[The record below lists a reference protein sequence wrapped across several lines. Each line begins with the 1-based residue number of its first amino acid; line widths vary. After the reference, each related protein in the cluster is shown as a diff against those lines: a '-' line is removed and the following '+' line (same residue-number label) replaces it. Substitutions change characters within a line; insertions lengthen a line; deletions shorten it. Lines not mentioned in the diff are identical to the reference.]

1 MQSALNVTIGLA
13 NRSPITIFDKA
24 YLGMDAPTREIFYQE
39 LLEDQLNHPRT
50 IILST
55 HLVSEMDYL
64 FDEVIIIDKG
74 SLVLHEAYD
83 DLISRGASIT
93 GSAKE
98 VNHFVSDMQQLNAQ
112 QLGDTK
118 AVMVYGDLNEKHR
131 NEARRQGLDIGPIS
145 LQDLFIHL
153 TKEDN

>member
-1 MQSALNVTIGLA
+1 VNQLSRGMQSALNVTIGLA

-64 FDEVIIIDKG
+64 FDEVIIIDRA
-74 SLVLHEAYD
+74 SLGPHEELVAWVY
-83 DLISRGASIT
+83 RGAWIT
-93 GSAKE
+93 GAAKE
-98 VNHFVSDMQQLNAQ
+98 VNHLDSDMQQ
-112 QLGDTK
+112 
-118 AVMVYGDLNEKHR
+118 
-131 NEARRQGLDIGPIS
+131 
-145 LQDLFIHL
+145 
-153 TKEDN
+153 